1 MNRLTC
7 SKTYVELPFAHR
19 QPNHAGHCA
28 LIHGH
33 GWTFTF
39 TFTATHRDEC
49 GFVVDFGGLKWLK
62 AWLEERFDHTL
73 VLNETDPML
82 PYLRSALDSQPGER
96 EGRPLAKIVTVPD
109 CSAEGLADY
118 LRTEVDALMRAHT
131 ANRVGVISV
140 VVEEDARNSATAVAS
155 TPLPQ

>member
-1 MNRLTC
+1 MNRITC
-7 SKTYVELPFAHR
+7 SKTYAELPFAHR

-39 TFTATHRDEC
+39 TFAADHRDEC

-62 AWLEERFDHTL
+62 TWLEERFDHTL
-73 VLNETDPML
+73 VLNETDPTL

-109 CSAEGLADY
+109 CSAEGLAHWLLDQVNS
-118 LRTEVDALMRAHT
+118 LVQEQTGR
-131 ANRVGVISV
+131 RVSVTCV
-140 VVEEDARNSATAVAS
+140 VVHEDSRNAATA
-155 TPLPQ
+155 TRRHE